1 MRISVFGLGYVGAV
15 SASCLAA
22 DGHTVIGVDT
32 NPVKVDLL
40 NQGRAPVIE
49 AGLGELIEEGVRS
62 GRLRATTDCDEAVA
76 GTELGLVCVGTPSKS
91 NGSLD
96 LAYLRRVA
104 DDIGQA
110 IGRQQTDFVVV
121 IRSTV
126 LPGTTRQVVLPDLER
141 AAGRPVAVGVHPEF
155 LREGTAIRDFHE
167 PPKVVVGA
175 ADPQVQELVA
185 PVASRPGAPL
195 IQTDLELAEMVKYAD
210 NAWHALKVTFAN
222 EIGSLAKAQGL
233 DGHRVMDILCADTKL
248 NLSPVYLRPG
258 FAFGGS
264 CLPKDVR
271 ALRHRGRGLDLDLPV
286 LNAILPSNTQQLDR
300 AFQLV
305 ADAGSRRVG
314 VLGLAFKA
322 GTDDL
327 RESPMVE
334 VVERLIGK
342 GYDVRI
348 YDANVSLAKL
358 VGANKSYILDQIPH
372 ISDLMVASIDEVL
385 DHAGTVV
392 IGNRDPAFQALAE
405 HPRPGQR
412 VVDLVRIVDRRSDG
426 NEYDGI
432 CW

>member
-1 MRISVFGLGYVGAV
+1 MKISVFGLGYVGAV
-15 SASCLAA
+15 SAACLAA

-49 AGLGELIEEGVRS
+49 AGLDQLITEGVRS

-76 GTELGLVCVGTPSKS
+76 GTDLGFVCVGTPSKS

-104 DDIGQA
+104 EDIGQSLH
-110 IGRQQTDFVVV
+110 RQPTPFVVV

-126 LPGTTRQVVLPDLER
+126 LPGTTRDVLLPDLER
-141 AAGRPVAVGVHPEF
+141 AAGRPVPVGVHPEF
-155 LREGTAIRDFHE
+155 LREGTAVRDYYE
-167 PPKVVVGA
+167 PPKVVLGTLDEEVRA
-175 ADPQVQELVA
+175 LVT
-185 PVASRPGAPL
+185 PVAERPGAPL
-195 IQTDLELAEMVKYAD
+195 IQTDLELAEMAKYAD

-233 DGHRVMDILCADTKL
+233 DGQRVMEILCADTKL

-271 ALRHRGRGLDLDLPV
+271 ALRYQGRSLDLDLPV
-286 LNAILPSNTQQLDR
+286 LNAILPSNQQQLDR
-300 AFQLV
+300 AFQMV
-305 ADAGSRRVG
+305 ADAGSRQIG

-342 GYDVRI
+342 GYDVCI
-348 YDANVSLAKL
+348 YDANVNLAKL
-358 VGANKSYILDQIPH
+358 VGANKSYILEQIPH

-385 DHAGTVV
+385 DRARTLV
-392 IGNRDPAFQALAE
+392 IGNADPAFRAVAE
-405 HPRPGQR
+405 QPRPGQR
-412 VVDLVRIVDRRSDG
+412 IVDLIRVVQRRSDG
-426 NEYDGI
+426 DGYDGI

>member
-15 SASCLAA
+15 SAACLAA
-22 DGHTVIGVDT
+22 DGHTVVGVDT
-32 NPVKVDLL
+32 NKVKVDLL
-40 NQGRAPVIE
+40 NEGRSPVVE
-49 AGLGELIEEGVRS
+49 TGLGELVADGVS
-62 GRLRATTDCDEAVA
+62 AGRLRATTDCVEAVA
-76 GTELGLVCVGTPSKS
+76 ETDLGFVCVGTPSRA

-104 DDIGQA
+104 EEIGEALRQHQA
-110 IGRQQTDFVVV
+110 PFVVV
-121 IRSTV
+121 VRSTV
-126 LPGTTRQVVLPDLER
+126 LPGTTREVVRPTLER
-141 AAGRPVAVGVHPEF
+141 AAGRPVPICVHPEF
-155 LREGTAIRDFHE
+155 LREGTAIRDYHE
-167 PPKVVVGA
+167 PSKVVIGTDDEDA
-175 ADPQVQELVA
+175 RALVA
-185 PVASRPGAPL
+185 PIVVQPGAPV
-195 IQTDLELAEMVKYAD
+195 IQTEVELAEMAKYAD

-222 EIGSLAKAQGL
+222 EIGSIAKAQGL
-233 DGHRVMDILCADTKL
+233 DGQRVMEMLCADTKL

-271 ALRHRGRGLDLDLPV
+271 ALRYRGRSLDLDLPV
-286 LNAILPSNTQQLDR
+286 LNAILPSNQQQLDR
-300 AFQLV
+300 AFQMI

-348 YDANVSLAKL
+348 YDANVNLAKL
-358 VGANKSYILDQIPH
+358 VGANKSYILEQIPH
-372 ISDLMVASIDEVL
+372 ISDLMVGSIEEAIDHGEVL
-385 DHAGTVV
+385 V
-392 IGNRDPAFQALAE
+392 IGNNDPAFQAAADR
-405 HPRPGQR
+405 PRAGQR
-412 VVDLVRIVDRRSDG
+412 IVDLVRISDRRSDG
-426 NEYDGI
+426 GDYDGI